1 MQVKAKRNFSS
12 PYTGNAIAG
21 KVYDLPDA
29 VAIQMMD
36 YDLVER
42 EKSGGP
48 FGVGG
53 EDKPSASSQAGQASP
68 ENSASTSGENAGS
81 SQSTPV
87 TSSPHGPT
95 SSTDATPR
103 GGSDITKR
111 PRRGRKGGRKTGS
124 QQSD

>member
-1 MQVKAKRNFSS
+1 MQVKAKRSFTS

-42 EKSGGP
+42 EKRGP
-48 FGVGG
+48 LGVGG
-53 EDKPSASSQAGQASP
+53 EGKQRASSQAAQAST
-68 ENSASTSGENAGS
+68 ENSASTSGESAGS

-87 TSSPHGPT
+87 TSLPHGAT
-95 SSTDATPR
+95 SSTDVTPR
-103 GGSDITKR
+103 GGSDTTKR
-111 PRRGRKGGRKTGS
+111 SRRGRKGGRKTGS